1 MLLPYASDNPPT
13 QKPVVTPVLLLL
25 LCSLTLWVVAAEAHH
40 PGDGHTLLMLF
51 GIVPAR
57 FRVYSPLTYLFF
69 HGGFGHLLLNA
80 FYLWIFGAGVEAAVG
95 RGRFLLLFLGAGI
108 VGGLLQWLVTAA
120 LFPLNGGEPIVGASA
135 ACAGLVGI
143 YAVRYYRARLS
154 FIGLPFAPHVVTVV
168 ILFLCFE
175 GGMGVWGLAQGSTA
189 EGVAHWAHFGGFVFG
204 LGTAQLLR
212 LGETGQRAYLTAD
225 AHQATEKSLPGMAIR
240 RWEDLLGSEPNNAQ
254 AMTEL
259 GRAWLQLGDTEQSSD
274 YYLRALSHYLKHGN
288 REEAAACFF
297 EMRAGGVHRLPS
309 NPGDMFSLGNA
320 LEEQE
325 RYAEAAELFRMIT
338 VTYPN
343 SPETE
348 AALLKTI
355 SFYIYQLDR
364 KEEASLLLRIYSD
377 RYPNSAFLPMA
388 DRLRR
393 ATLEIQP

>member
-1 MLLPYASDNPPT
+1 M
-13 QKPVVTPVLLLL
+13 LLLL
-25 LCSLTLWVVAAEAHH
+25 LTSLTLWIVVAEARH
-40 PGDGHTLLMLF
+40 PGDGHALLMLF

-57 FRVYSPLTYLFF
+57 FRPYSPFTYLFF

-80 FYLWIFGAGVEAAVG
+80 FYLWVFGAGVEAAVG
-95 RGRFLLLFLGAGI
+95 RSRFLLLFIGAGM
-108 VGGLLQWLVTAA
+108 VGGILQWLVTAA

-154 FIGLPFAPHVVTVV
+154 FVGLPFAPHVVTVV

-175 GGMGVWGLAQGSTA
+175 GGMGLWELTEGTTA

-204 LGTAQLLR
+204 LGAAQFLR
-212 LGETGQRAYLTAD
+212 LGATGQRAYLTAD

-240 RWEDLLGSEPNNAQ
+240 RWEDVLARESENAQ

-274 YYLRALSHYLKHGN
+274 YFLRALSLHLKQGK
-288 REEAAACFF
+288 REQAATCFL
-297 EMRAGGVHRLPS
+297 EMRAGGLNRLLS
-309 NPGDMFSLGNA
+309 NLGDLFSLGNA

-325 RYAEAAELFRMIT
+325 RFAEAAELFRTIT

-343 SPETE
+343 APETE
-348 AALLKTI
+348 TALLKTI

-364 KEEASLLLRIYSD
+364 KEEAGILLRIHSD
-377 RYPNSAFLPMA
+377 RYPNSAFLSMA

-393 ATLEIQP
+393 AALENKAP